1 MADASPFSGLAGLPN
16 DPLSGV
22 STSANVVGSMLRGAA
37 KTRAEAIDAG
47 EIAGGAGAM
56 GMLRYANPATI
67 ALTLAT
73 AGVGKAL
80 NESSA
85 AGDKFA
91 EISRDLAYGA
101 MGGGYRPF
109 TSRGPGGT
117 RVFDPSAAAMSAAAL
132 DNGGLTPQ
140 EMAAR
145 ERSYATTV
153 GYTRV
158 NEGTWGGGRWRAM
171 NSSVSEGAYGEY
183 VANQRL
189 GIKANDPNTA
199 IALGQA
205 SGLFGSGLDRY
216 LSIIASATQRMAMR
230 GVMLNDQSTFS
241 LLNAFRLTPGLGDFA
256 GERGATAAMGLSES
270 YKTHSDQ
277 SMEPLRQLAMARLDQ
292 AAMNDS
298 GGTFLGFQKARE
310 RLAQD
315 QVRMTGLLGR
325 GLSPDMATLVTRSVM
340 PQATWDEAQAIG
352 QGRHT
357 SFFSDNKLPIDTV
370 TQTIMPDGMNL
381 LSYAAVNAAREARTI
396 AGRPSVAGYEA
407 EKGRSENWDAMF
419 RDAGNFFSSAQAWF
433 AGSATRDAALQTLA
447 TEVHKLNNNP
457 NGN

>member
-1 MADASPFSGLAGLPN
+1 
-16 DPLSGV
+16 
-22 STSANVVGSMLRGAA
+22 
-37 KTRAEAIDAG
+37 
-47 EIAGGAGAM
+47 
-56 GMLRYANPATI
+56 MLRYANPAAI

-91 EISRDLAYGA
+91 GISRDLAYGA
-101 MGGGYRPF
+101 MGGGYRSF
-109 TSRGPGGT
+109 TSKVGGV
-117 RVFDPSAAAMSAAAL
+117 RVFDPTAAAMSAANI
-132 DNGGLTPQ
+132 DQGGLTPQ

-145 ERSYATTV
+145 EKSYAMTV

-158 NEGTWGGGRWRAM
+158 NEGSWGRSRWRAM

-189 GIKANDPNTA
+189 GVKANDPNAA

-315 QVRMTGLLGR
+315 QGRMTGLLGR

-352 QGRHT
+352 QGRYT
-357 SFFSDNKLPIDTV
+357 GFLGVKPPSAIDTV

-381 LSYAAVNAAREARTI
+381 LSYAAVNAAKEARTI

-407 EKGRSENWDAMF
+407 EKGRSENWDTMF
-419 RDAGNFFSSAQAWF
+419 RDIGNIASNLQAF
-433 AGSATRDAALQTLA
+433 VTNEGFRNQTMQAVVRELQTI
-447 TEVHKLNNNP
+447 NNNP